1 MNRFVVCAVAAV
13 LSAFSIL
20 LQDPAGAETWP
31 DEPINIVVP
40 FTPGSAT
47 DVVVRVVAAAMSETL
62 GQPVVVVNRP
72 GAGGTIGAGQVAR
85 ARPGGYTLLAN
96 SSAHTVNPAI
106 YPDMTFD
113 TRVDLRAITLLARQP
128 NILVAAPSK
137 GWKTAADYVAAARAE
152 PGTLTYATAGT
163 GSGTH
168 MNAEKFRLAARIG
181 AVHVPYRGTPEA
193 LRDTMAGLVDICFCP
208 IVAALPM
215 IREGRV
221 VALANGS
228 PRRSSALPDLPTTE
242 EEGFAD
248 SGYTF
253 WVGLF
258 APAGTPRAVI
268 DRLNDEARKALD
280 SPEVRERLQALGTD
294 PSPTTSQ
301 ELERLVAREIREN
314 SELARKA
321 DIRLE

>member
-1 MNRFVVCAVAAV
+1 MNRFVFFAIAFV
-13 LSAFSIL
+13 LADFPL
-20 LQDPAGAETWP
+20 LQPAAAETWP
-31 DEPINIVVP
+31 DEPIHIVVP

-47 DVVVRVVAAAMSETL
+47 DVVARIVAAEMAKNL
-62 GQPVVVVNRP
+62 GQPVIVDNRP

-85 ARPGGYTLLAN
+85 AEPGGYTLLAN

-106 YPDMTFD
+106 FPDMTFD
-113 TRVDLRAITLLARQP
+113 TRVDLRAITLLAQQP

-137 GWKTAADYVAAARAE
+137 GFRSAVDFANAARAE
-152 PGTLTYATAGT
+152 PGKITYATAGT

-168 MNAEKFRLAARIG
+168 MNAEKFRLSAGIG

-193 LRDTMAGLVDICFCP
+193 LRDTMNGVTDICFCP

-215 IREGRV
+215 IKQGRV

-228 PRRSSALPDLPTTE
+228 PRRSSVLPELGTTE
-242 EEGFAD
+242 EQGFAD

-258 APAGTPRAVI
+258 TPAGTPRSVI
-268 DRLNDEARKALD
+268 DRLNAEAKRALEL
-280 SPEVRERLQALGTD
+280 PEVRERLLALGTD

-301 ELERLVAREIREN
+301 ELERRVREEIREN
-314 SELARKA
+314 IELAKKA
-321 DIRLE
+321 DIRLQ